1 MENLQGGT
9 LALEHRYDVVE
20 RAGRHGFITLYRGR
34 QDPFAKD
41 VWLKVY
47 DGLET
52 AAAPAEL
59 FERLKEAARRA
70 ALLQAPGVLRVVD
83 YGEVSAGVPFVVSER
98 IDAEPLSAM
107 LEREGTLSVDQTAE
121 LLLRLADV
129 LEPIHRQGLAHGGLD
144 PRWVYLPD
152 GEASQARLDHVQL
165 ALTVADIRSAENA
178 VMDVEAISAFAPEM
192 FEGPDKDPGAA
203 GQRFGTRTD
212 IWAMGVIA
220 YKALVGVHPFFEDEL
235 DASEGLI
242 RLKNDRARPLS
253 EMGID
258 EELSQAVDRALQKKP
273 AARFDSVVDFARAFA
288 TAAGVFAP
296 EDPSSEQPTADPSPS
311 KRPPA
316 DRHRAQPRP
325 DSLDAPVERA
335 PGPADHL
342 VTIALMVLFLSNLA
356 WLFYV
361 ATR

>member
-41 VWLKVY
+41 VWIKTY

-52 AAAPAEL
+52 AAAPDEL

-70 ALLQAPGVLRVVD
+70 ALLHAPGVLRVVD
-83 YGEVSAGVPFVVSER
+83 YGEVSAGVPFVVAER

-121 LLLRLADV
+121 LLLRLADI
-129 LEPIHRQGLAHGGLD
+129 LAPIHRQGLAHGGLD
-144 PRWVYLPD
+144 PRWIYVPD
-152 GEASQARLDHVQL
+152 GDLSQAMVDHVQL
-165 ALTVADIRSAENA
+165 ALTVAEIRSAENA

-192 FEGPDKDPGAA
+192 FDDAA
-203 GQRFGTRTD
+203 EDTDVAGERFGTRTD

-235 DASEGLI
+235 DASEGLL
-242 RLKNDRARPLS
+242 RLKNDSARPLS

-258 EELSQAVDRALQKKP
+258 EELSEAVSRALQKRP
-273 AARFDSVVDFARAFA
+273 AGRFDSVDDFARAFA
-288 TAAGVFAP
+288 AAAGVFAP
-296 EDPSSEQPTADPSPS
+296 EAEEEQTKPSVDESPQ
-311 KRPPA
+311 RPPTDLPA
-316 DRHRAQPRP
+316 AQPRP
-325 DSLDAPVERA
+325 DSLDAPVQRA